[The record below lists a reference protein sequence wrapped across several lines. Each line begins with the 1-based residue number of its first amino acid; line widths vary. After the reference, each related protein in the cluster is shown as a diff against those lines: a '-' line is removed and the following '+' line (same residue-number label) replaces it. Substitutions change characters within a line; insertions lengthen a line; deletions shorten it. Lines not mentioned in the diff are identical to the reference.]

1 MKSRGDYRIFWKRR
15 VIDNLDTVSDIYSE
29 KKYIRMRNYYFL
41 RREITV
47 DTIEI

>member
-15 VIDNLDTVSDIYSE
+15 VIDSLDTVSDISE
-29 KKYIRMRNYYFL
+29 EKYIRMRNYYFL

>member
-15 VIDNLDTVSDIYSE
+15 VIDSLDSDISE
-29 KKYIRMRNYYFL
+29 EKYIRMRNYYFL